1 MEFDVQMRL
10 LLPMRHVTSL
20 HFTSDFI
27 FCHIT
32 TLFVYTV
39 LYSAQRCAYVLET
52 VAQAKIARSAALRV
66 CLGLTLRQ
74 AARTRLQ
81 GGAGR

>member
-20 HFTSDFI
+20 HISYYI
-27 FCHIT
+27 LYC
-32 TLFVYTV
+32 TV
-39 LYSAQRCAYVLET
+39 HSAARTFLKT
-52 VAQAKIARSAALRV
+52 VAQATIARSAALRV

-81 GGAGR
+81 GGGGR